1 MKVYLI
7 QYIALIY
14 ERFKQYIVRI
24 LVMIEYML
32 PVATKT

>member
-7 QYIALIY
+7 QYTGLIY
-14 ERFKQYIVRI
+14 ERFKQHIVRI
-24 LVMIEYML
+24 LVMIEYMP